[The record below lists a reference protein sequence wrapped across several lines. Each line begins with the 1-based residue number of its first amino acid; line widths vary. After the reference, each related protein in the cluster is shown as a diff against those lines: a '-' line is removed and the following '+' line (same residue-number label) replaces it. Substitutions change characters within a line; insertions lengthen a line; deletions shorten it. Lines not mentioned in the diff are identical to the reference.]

1 MVLRLVSIIAL
12 LLTFAGVVWFFRKNP
27 ESWQSYKSWFGQEW
41 KAAFSKEWKQNWKK
55 AVYFLTLICLVVL
68 ALTGFIPYL
77 ILGAP
82 LGGFALMLHVALSPL
97 FILLVTVIVLGWA
110 NNRTFSTQN
119 WNFVKSGM
127 FKKSKSDNAADE
139 FYEKF
144 FFWFVVLFSILT
156 ASMVFSMYPILGTV
170 GQESI
175 LQLHRFSSVV
185 LVIFFVLHTLRF
197 VRLQSQRT
205 AEQQ

>member
-1 MVLRLVSIIAL
+1 MVLRLLSILAL
-12 LLTFAGVVWFFRKNP
+12 LLTCAGVVWFFRKHP
-27 ESWQSYKSWFGQEW
+27 GSWDSYKAWFVQEW
-41 KAAFSKEWKQNWKK
+41 KAAFGKEWKQNWKK
-55 AVYFLTLICLVVL
+55 AVYFLTLICLSVL

-110 NNRTFSTQN
+110 NNRTFSSQN

-127 FKKSKSDNAADE
+127 FKKSKSDNSADE

-144 FFWFVVLFSILT
+144 FFWFIVLFSILT
-156 ASMVFSMYPILGTV
+156 ATMVLSMYPILGTV

-175 LQLHRFSSVV
+175 LQFHRFSSVV
-185 LVIFFVLHTLRF
+185 LFIFFVLHTLRF
-197 VRLQSQRT
+197 VRLQSYKP
-205 AEQQ
+205 AEQK